1 MTNNIKEIF
10 INNAKMNIA
19 QDCDVSGESWQFD
32 SVMNDF
38 ENDFK
43 FSKSDDEEKIIESY
57 NRIINLFPY
66 LYPELGL
73 SRADY
78 MSTAIANAA
87 YENNIILEVKSSAN
101 EKILKLI
108 EENAISITRAL
119 NDLKK
124 YGINLK

>member
-1 MTNNIKEIF
+1 MTTNIKEIF

-19 QDCDVSGESWQFD
+19 QDCDVSEESWQFD

-43 FSKSDDEEKIIESY
+43 FSKSHDKEKIKKSY
-57 NRIINLFPY
+57 NKIINLFPY

-87 YENNIILEVKSSAN
+87 YDNNIILEVKSSAN
-101 EKILKLI
+101 EKNFEI
-108 EENAISITRAL
+108 
-119 NDLKK
+119 D
-124 YGINLK
+124 

>member
-1 MTNNIKEIF
+1 
-10 INNAKMNIA
+10 
-19 QDCDVSGESWQFD
+19 
-32 SVMNDF
+32 MNDF

-43 FSKSDDEEKIIESY
+43 FSKSHDKEKIKKSY

-87 YENNIILEVKSSAN
+87 YDNNIILEVKSSAN

-108 EENAISITRAL
+108 EENAISVTRAL
-119 NDLKK
+119 NDLEK

>member
-1 MTNNIKEIF
+1 MTTNIKEIF
-10 INNAKMNIA
+10 INNAKMNIV

-32 SVMNDF
+32 SVMNHF
-38 ENDFK
+38 EDDFK
-43 FSKSDDEEKIIESY
+43 FSKRHDKEKIKESY

-87 YENNIILEVKSSAN
+87 YDNNIILEVKSSAN

-108 EENAISITRAL
+108 EENAISVTRAL